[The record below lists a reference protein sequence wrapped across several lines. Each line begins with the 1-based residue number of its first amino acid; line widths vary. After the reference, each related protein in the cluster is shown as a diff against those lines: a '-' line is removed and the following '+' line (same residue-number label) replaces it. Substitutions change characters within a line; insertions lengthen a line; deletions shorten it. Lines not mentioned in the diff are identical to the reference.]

1 MRYRIRS
8 LKPELFRDEKVQRLP
23 RDARLLYIGL
33 ITHADDAGRLDGEPV
48 AVRSLVFP
56 HDDLPTKTVVKLLDA
71 IREKGLIYRYEAE
84 GFSWIE
90 IRGWSKHQRVDKPTP
105 SRIPS
110 YEETSNGSLP
120 GEPDPIEP

>member
-8 LKPELFRDEKVQRLP
+8 LKPEIFRDEKVQRLP
-23 RDARLLYIGL
+23 IQARLLYIGL
-33 ITHADDAGRLDGEPV
+33 ITHADDYGRLDGEPV

-56 HDDLPTKTVVKLLDA
+56 HDDLPTKTVVKWLEA
-71 IREKGLIYRYEAE
+71 VAEKGLIYRYQAD

-90 IRGWSKHQRVDKPTP
+90 IRGWSKHQRVDKPSE

-110 YEETSNGSLP
+110 YASMNGN
-120 GEPDPIEP
+120 GIDDEPEPM